1 MTYLTHK
8 IDNPE
13 FIKFIE
19 EKYNIRECDQKKL
32 RNTFMIKL
40 LDFNFVLY

>member
-1 MTYLTHK
+1 MMYLTHK
-8 IDNPE
+8 LDDLE

-32 RNTFMIKL
+32 RNTYDKIIKF
-40 LDFNFVLY
+40 D